1 MTLPE
6 YDEKMDDDR
15 ISEIENNLLQGILG
29 CRTTEAVEAAVTY
42 SKFLSSVGITPDN
55 YPLFLKML
63 EIENH
68 WVIDALVADRDPFLM
83 LSPVQPN
90 KFIVNKIFAMLTKW
104 RKGGIYSTNL
114 SVILG
119 VIQTVYSS
127 PSNGYRIY
135 PLNIA
140 DLNALG
146 KHLNKEHGQ
155 DDPLN
160 RVILDIL
167 ENLSDLV
174 GTEDSEMEEIAIH
187 ASAVRN
193 AFFDDRK
200 EMEEVIPPVLL
211 VTLDDRT
218 EVPPRTLKRV
228 ITETKPK
235 KAAPK
240 KVKSAETKKPTG
252 EATEEEE

>member
-6 YDEKMDDDR
+6 YEEKMDDDR

-42 SKFLSSVGITPDN
+42 AKFLSSVGITPDN

-68 WVIDALVADRDPFLM
+68 WVIDALVANRDPFLM

-167 ENLSDLV
+167 ENLSDLE
-174 GTEDSEMEEIAIH
+174 GKEDSEMEEIAIH
-187 ASAVRN
+187 ASSVRN

-200 EMEEVIPPVLL
+200 EMEDVIPPVLL

-218 EVPPRTLKRV
+218 EVPPRKLKRV
-228 ITETKPK
+228 AIEKKPK

-240 KVKSAETKKPTG
+240 KATSK
-252 EATEEEE
+252 ATEEEE

>member
-6 YDEKMDDDR
+6 YDEKLDDAR

-42 SKFLSSVGITPDN
+42 AKFLSSVGITPDN

-68 WVIDALVADRDPFLM
+68 WVIDALVANRDPFLM

-127 PSNGYRIY
+127 PNNGYRIY

-167 ENLSDLV
+167 ENLSDLE
-174 GTEDSEMEEIAIH
+174 GKEGSEMEEIAIH

-200 EMEEVIPPVLL
+200 EMEDVIPPVLL

-228 ITETKPK
+228 VTETKPK

-240 KVKSAETKKPTG
+240 KAASK
-252 EATEEEE
+252 ATEEEE

>member
-6 YDEKMDDDR
+6 YEEKMDVDR

-42 SKFLSSVGITPDN
+42 AKFLSSVGITPDN

-68 WVIDALVADRDPFLM
+68 WVIDALVANRDPFLM

-167 ENLSDLV
+167 ENLSDLE
-174 GTEDSEMEEIAIH
+174 GKEDSEMEEIAIH
-187 ASAVRN
+187 ASGVRN

-200 EMEEVIPPVLL
+200 EMEDVIPPVLL

-228 ITETKPK
+228 VTEAKPK

-240 KVKSAETKKPTG
+240 KAKSK
-252 EATEEEE
+252 ATEEEEE

>member
-6 YDEKMDDDR
+6 YEEKMDDDR

-42 SKFLSSVGITPDN
+42 AKFLSSVGITPDN

-167 ENLSDLV
+167 ENLSDLE

-187 ASAVRN
+187 ASSVRN

-200 EMEEVIPPVLL
+200 EMEDVIPPVLL

-228 ITETKPK
+228 VTEAKPK

-240 KVKSAETKKPTG
+240 KAKSK
-252 EATEEEE
+252 ATEEEEE

>member
-1 MTLPE
+1 MEDNMTLPE
-6 YDEKMDDDR
+6 YEEKMDDDQ

-42 SKFLSSVGITPDN
+42 AKFLSSVGITPDN

-68 WVIDALVADRDPFLM
+68 WVIDALVANRDPFLM

-167 ENLSDLV
+167 ENLSELE
-174 GTEDSEMEEIAIH
+174 GKEDSEMEEIAIH

-200 EMEEVIPPVLL
+200 EMEDVIPPVLL

-228 ITETKPK
+228 VTEAKPK

-240 KVKSAETKKPTG
+240 KAKSK
-252 EATEEEE
+252 ATEEEEE

>member
-1 MTLPE
+1 
-6 YDEKMDDDR
+6 
-15 ISEIENNLLQGILG
+15 
-29 CRTTEAVEAAVTY
+29 
-42 SKFLSSVGITPDN
+42 
-55 YPLFLKML
+55 ML

-104 RKGGIYSTNL
+104 RRGGIYSTNL

-127 PSNGYRIY
+127 PNNGYRIY

-167 ENLSDLV
+167 ENLSDLE
-174 GTEDSEMEEIAIH
+174 GKEDSEMEEIAIH
-187 ASAVRN
+187 SSGVRN

-200 EMEEVIPPVLL
+200 EMEDVIPPVLL

-218 EVPPRTLKRV
+218 EVPPRKLKRV
-228 ITETKPK
+228 AVEKKPK

-240 KVKSAETKKPTG
+240 KATSK
-252 EATEEEE
+252 ATEEEE